1 MTNARYVRDELTA
14 AVPNDAHALVI
25 DLAGARYLDSAAIE
39 LLFELSR
46 RLGRR
51 RQELRLVVPDDS
63 PLRRLLA
70 LTDVGSVAPVHEQP
84 CRGPRRRVGFRA
96 REPRRGATCRMTV
109 QRGSATWPWWATG
122 GAARPR

>member
-1 MTNARYVRDELTA
+1 MNTAADIELGREDGAVVAHLSGEVDMTNALYVRDELTA

-39 LLFELSR
+39 LIFELSR

-51 RQELRLVVPDDS
+51 RQELRLVVPEDS

-70 LTDVGSVAPVHEQP
+70 LTDVDSVAPVHSSL
-84 CRGPRRRVGFRA
+84 A
-96 REPRRGATCRMTV
+96 DAL
-109 QRGSATWPWWATG
+109 
-122 GAARPR
+122 GAA